1 MSTEHK
7 NSESARKSNVP
18 FNARQVLDQL
28 NSEQLQQKLEGL
40 SVISG
45 ITNKQVKQIPKEI
58 VKAMVQLLK
67 NSEKKVLTISILTAV
82 KHLSTFKR
90 TQLMLGEEGII
101 PAIFPYLSSID
112 QSVLKAALFA
122 LDELVAICM

>member
-1 MSTEHK
+1 MSSQQSTD
-7 NSESARKSNVP
+7 SRKSTFA
-18 FNARQVLDQL
+18 FNARQVLDLL

-45 ITNKQVKQIPKEI
+45 ITNKHVQQVPKEI
-58 VKAMVQLLK
+58 VQKIVQLLK
-67 NSEKKVLTISILTAV
+67 NSEKKLLTISILTAV